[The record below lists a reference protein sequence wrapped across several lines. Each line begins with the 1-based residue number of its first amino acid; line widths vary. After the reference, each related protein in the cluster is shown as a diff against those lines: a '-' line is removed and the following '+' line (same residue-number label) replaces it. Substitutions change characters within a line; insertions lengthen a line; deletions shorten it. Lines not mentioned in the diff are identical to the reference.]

1 MTFLVI
7 RAIKKKKKTKV
18 ERGRSRLPALPSASP
33 RDELLR
39 FHEKNK
45 KTSPAGESPAR
56 ACAGRAADPLAI
68 RRAPTPGP
76 ARVPPAPGRAGAFPA
91 LKHFLLAFIILGAA
105 AVLPGGERGRV
116 GRVSRRPLSITAQP
130 QGCEK
135 SGKIRTMKPP
145 RQQRSSRR
153 WKNQPPQHWFW
164 CK

>member
-1 MTFLVI
+1 M
-7 RAIKKKKKTKV
+7 

-39 FHEKNK
+39 FHEKK
-45 KTSPAGESPAR
+45 TKTSPTGESPAR

-105 AVLPGGERGRV
+105 AVLPGGERARV
-116 GRVSRRPLSITAQP
+116 GRVPRRTPGLR
-130 QGCEK
+130 K
-135 SGKIRTMKPP
+135 V
-145 RQQRSSRR
+145 
-153 WKNQPPQHWFW
+153 WKNWDYETSRAATLLAALEKPTSPALVLVQIRVLAQEKRLHES
-164 CK
+164 